1 MLIPNELIAMK
12 LFKAERD
19 AINNLY
25 IQIQQVENQLSDL
38 IEASKI
44 EEYTEYDVLY
54 DFIKKNEDGEPQDT
68 FDTKKLKKA
77 IKNVEKDS
85 AEYELL
91 HKVDK
96 LVTSLSSKNKSVK
109 AKEKQ
114 LNDEVEMKLDTLTN
128 TEIDELVYEKWFG
141 NLIETLFSLIERPL
155 REELSKISM
164 LEKRYDKTL
173 DEIDLEIEKAEKL
186 FKDLASELVVVR

>member
-1 MLIPNELIAMK
+1 M
-12 LFKAERD
+12 
-19 AINNLY
+19 
-25 IQIQQVENQLSDL
+25 
-38 IEASKI
+38 
-44 EEYTEYDVLY
+44 
-54 DFIKKNEDGEPQDT
+54 
-68 FDTKKLKKA
+68 
-77 IKNVEKDS
+77 
-85 AEYELL
+85 L

-114 LNDEVEMKLDTLTN
+114 LNDEVEMKLETLTN

-141 NLIETLFSLIERPL
+141 NLIETLVSLIERPL